1 MHFSFKWL
9 TFLDGPEYDADREL
23 DKAVSPKS
31 LDRQDFL
38 IKSLYIIYS
47 YGLNKHEKKSD
58 NFTTICRLYFPIKR
72 NVRRNFR
79 YRNGCNLRRSSNN
92 IFNDQLNSR
101 LRHSFLEIRK
111 YLKNCKKKTLKRIA
125 LLCRDEPAKIK
136 HNPKFK
142 EEYGYVLDII
152 DTKIFQ
158 WNEVVQIIIRPENV
172 RKILLLWCSVIRE

>member
-1 MHFSFKWL
+1 MIDI
-9 TFLDGPEYDADREL
+9 LDSPEYDADREL
-23 DKAVSPKS
+23 DKAVLPKS

-47 YGLNKHEKKSD
+47 YGLNKHEK
-58 NFTTICRLYFPIKR
+58 NLIILQLFAVCNIPIKR
-72 NVRRNFR
+72 NVRQNVR
-79 YRNGCNLRRSSNN
+79 YMNGCNLRRSSNN
-92 IFNDQLNSR
+92 IFNDQLNSK
-101 LRHSFLEIRK
+101 LRYSFLEIRK
-111 YLKNCKKKTLKRIA
+111 NLKNCKKKTLKRIA

-158 WNEVVQIIIRPENV
+158 WNEVVQIIMRPENV
-172 RKILLLWCSVIRE
+172 QKILLL